1 MRVVVIRSC
10 CALLAALMVCASAVR
25 AEAQG
30 NPAQTI
36 ENLNRD
42 AMEAY
47 NALDI
52 NKAQQLLEQALQIAM
67 QANVVG
73 PLLARTQL
81 NLGVV
86 YIGGLGNQ
94 DAGLNSFV
102 QAVCI
107 DPNSQL
113 DPLTSTPEVQRAFAA
128 AIDRA
133 RGGACGGPPPG
144 PGGPPPGPG
153 GPPPGPGGPEPY
165 GPMQPPPPPPPEQAL
180 GHVSPPEQL
189 AQTPLPIYV
198 EISPLAPAREIFL
211 FYKGLGME
219 KYKRVPMYQYQ
230 NGFAYQI
237 SCNDVWEPKVS
248 YYIEAHGEE
257 DQVVGVIASPAQPIE
272 VPVVAKRTQPAPAL
286 PGGVPPDSCVVKECP
301 PGVQGCEQPSNSA
314 IGDSCSADADC
325 QSGLECRGGDEC
337 MIIGAGTTEVPQC
350 DPSTGICD
358 QPEEV
363 EEDDPRDFKPTFL
376 QAGLVAGLAYLQA
389 GMVADRPPPENLV
402 FVNDIGE
409 FVQDPYVA
417 QAMGQMLVFPEPGVH
432 DNRLTAWLPDGD
444 SEDSLSPVNGP
455 LGGNCSADGTVTG
468 PMHYDPMTQTG
479 LLPSRDCVRVKS
491 PGFVPNFALRAAV
504 GHFITE
510 SIGLAALVR
519 FQFSSGEGALSSLL
533 LGARGEY
540 MITPVRSRGL
550 MLSGFAGITFGQIQ
564 AKPPATGD
572 TEGSPFAKSGMMG
585 AHVGGNVRY
594 RINPNFGIYAAPE
607 IDVQF
612 PSFMLNIDLT
622 IAGVEAA
629 F

>member
-1 MRVVVIRSC
+1 MRVVRMGLWSGRV
-10 CALLAALMVCASAVR
+10 ALALALSLWLCPER
-25 AEAQG
+25 AAAQG
-30 NPAQTI
+30 NPLQII

-52 NKAQQLLEQALQIAM
+52 NKAQGLLEQALQVAM

-133 RGGACGGPPPG
+133 RAGACGGPPPG
-144 PGGPPPGPG
+144 PGPGPGAGPGPG
-153 GPPPGPGGPEPY
+153 GMGPI
-165 GPMQPPPPPPPEQAL
+165 QPPPPPPPEQAL

-189 AQTPLPIYV
+189 AQTPLPLYV

-211 FYKGLGME
+211 FYRGLGME

-230 NGFAYQI
+230 NGFVYQI

-248 YYIEAHGEE
+248 YYIEAHGED

-272 VPVVAKRTQPAPAL
+272 VPVVAKRTQAAPAL
-286 PGGVPPDSCVVKECP
+286 PGGVPPDTCVVKECP
-301 PGVQGCEQPSNSA
+301 PGMQGCEQPSNFA
-314 IGDSCSADADC
+314 IGDSCSADAEC

-337 MIIGAGTTEVPQC
+337 MIIGSGTTEVPQC
-350 DPSTGICD
+350 DPATGICE
-358 QPEEV
+358 QPDEV
-363 EEDDPRDFKPTFL
+363 EEEDPRDFKPTFL
-376 QAGLVAGLAYLQA
+376 QAGLVVGMAYLQA

-402 FVNDIGE
+402 FVDDIGE
-409 FVQDPYVA
+409 FILDPYVA
-417 QAMGQMLVFPEPGVH
+417 TSMGRMLVFPEPGMH

-444 SEDSLSPVNGP
+444 SQDSLSPTNGP
-455 LGGNCSADGTVTG
+455 LGGNCSGDGIVTG
-468 PMHYDPMTQTG
+468 PMQYDPMTGTG
-479 LLPSRDCVRVKS
+479 LLPSRYCVRVKN

-504 GHFITE
+504 GHFITPE
-510 SIGLAALVR
+510 IGLSAIMR
-519 FQFSSGEGALSSLL
+519 FQFSSGNGALASVL

-540 MITPVRSRGL
+540 MLTPIRSQGL
-550 MLSGFAGITFGQIQ
+550 MLSAFAGATLGQIQ

-572 TEGSPFAKSGMMG
+572 TEGSPFAKSGLAG
-585 AHVGGNVRY
+585 AHIGGNVRY
-594 RINPNFGIYAAPE
+594 RINPNFGVYASPE

-622 IAGVEAA
+622 LAGVEAA